1 MIRIKKI
8 TSVVLA
14 VILYCSAFAQQESKL
29 GMAPFSIAMLNGKTY
44 TYKDLKKNTAT
55 ILIYFSPTC
64 EHCQAFTKELLKYDK
79 QLSDK
84 QIVMVTY
91 QPVKEMK
98 PFDSTFHI
106 SSKHYIKMGTEG
118 YTFVVQKYY
127 GVQRFPFVAMY
138 NKDMKLV
145 KTIPF
150 VTEPEAVAKEVA
162 SL

>member
-1 MIRIKKI
+1 MITIKRII
-8 TSVVLA
+8 CLVFA
-14 VILYCSAFAQQESKL
+14 VILCCCAFAQQGSKV
-29 GMAPFSIAMLNGKTY
+29 GIAPFSITMLNGKTF
-44 TYKDLKKNTAT
+44 TYKELKKNIPTV
-55 ILIYFSPTC
+55 LIYFSPTC

-79 QLSDK
+79 ELTNK

-127 GVQRFPFVAMY
+127 GVQRFPFVVMY
-138 NKDMKLV
+138 NKEMKWV

>member
-1 MIRIKKI
+1 MFKRFCIA
-8 TSVVLA
+8 VFA
-14 VILYCSAFAQQESKL
+14 VILCCSVFAQQTKT
-29 GMAPFSIAMLNGKTY
+29 GIAPFSIVMLNGKTY
-44 TYKDLKKNTAT
+44 TYKELKKNVPTV
-55 ILIYFSPTC
+55 LVYFSPTC
-64 EHCQAFTKELLKYDK
+64 EHCQAFTKELLKHDNELK
-79 QLSDK
+79 NK

-150 VTEPEAVAKEVA
+150 VTQPEEVSKEIA

>member
-1 MIRIKKI
+1 MFKKI
-8 TSVVLA
+8 CVFVLA
-14 VILYCSAFAQQESKL
+14 VMLWCSVFAQQNGKT
-29 GMAPFSIAMLNGKTY
+29 GIAPFSIRMLNGKTY
-44 TYKDLKKNTAT
+44 TYKELKKNTPT
-55 ILIYFSPTC
+55 VLIYFSPTC

-79 QLSDK
+79 ELKDK

-98 PFDSTFHI
+98 PFDSMFHI

-118 YTFVVQKYY
+118 YTFLVQKYY
-127 GVQRFPFVAMY
+127 GVQRFPFVVMF
-138 NKDMKLV
+138 NKEMKWV

-150 VTEPEAVAKEVA
+150 VTEPEEVAKEVV

>member
-1 MIRIKKI
+1 MFKRFCAI
-8 TSVVLA
+8 VFA
-14 VILYCSAFAQQESKL
+14 VILYGSVFAQQTKSSI
-29 GMAPFSIAMLNGKTY
+29 APFSIVMLNGKTY
-44 TYKDLKKNTAT
+44 TYKELKKNVPTV
-55 ILIYFSPTC
+55 LVYFSPTC
-64 EHCQAFTKELLKYDK
+64 EHCQAFTKELLKHDEELK
-79 QLSDK
+79 NK

-118 YTFVVQKYY
+118 YTFVVQKWY

-138 NKDMKLV
+138 NKEMKLV

-150 VTEPEAVAKEVA
+150 VTQPEEVSKEIA

>member
-1 MIRIKKI
+1 MFKRFCII
-8 TSVVLA
+8 TLA
-14 VILYCSAFAQQESKL
+14 VILCSSVFAQQNKS
-29 GMAPFSIAMLNGKTY
+29 GIAPFSIVMLNGKTY
-44 TYKDLKKNTAT
+44 TYKELKKNVPTV
-55 ILIYFSPTC
+55 LVYFSPTC

-79 QLSDK
+79 ELKNK

-150 VTEPEAVAKEVA
+150 VTQPEKVSKEIA